1 MWGAG
6 AGMGRGVETKLARPS
21 LAVVDRCARH
31 HRIVTEHLSY
41 KNDLPGSKRAP
52 CLGCGERV
60 VTARDAH
67 VLFGGKRD
75 GSLLIAWDTEPQR
88 SYATDVDRIYTEPD
102 LFLLGVAHRDCGPL
116 ARRRLEAQQVELPD
130 ELPQLL
136 IDEEVDDLPHIHLPP
151 ASEHCAF
158 CGATDT
164 TGEHVF
170 PKWVSR
176 ELVQLAPLQV
186 MTERGPRQSP
196 SIEITVPVCEK
207 CNNRWLSVLENDVQ
221 SVLRPLIRGEERTLT
236 PGEQRLLATWAVKT
250 ALMLDLASGAPIIP
264 AGFYY
269 ELRQLRTA
277 LPSQAVWL
285 AAYLGKSKAIW
296 AEHRGLHIGVGAAE
310 PPNAF
315 VTTFSVFRVV
325 FQVVGH
331 FTKGGA
337 TFDDSRLLGVGL
349 SPIWPARD
357 EAVEWPRGRL
367 AFADDGLT
375 ELAASI
381 NG

>member
-1 MWGAG
+1 MT
-6 AGMGRGVETKLARPS
+6 E
-21 LAVVDRCARH
+21 AVP
-31 HRIVTEHLSY
+31 Y

-75 GSLLIAWDTEPQR
+75 GSLLIAWDTEPQL
-88 SYATDVDRIYTEPD
+88 SYATDVDRIYTERD
-102 LFLLGVAHRDCGPL
+102 LFLLGVAHRNCGPL
-116 ARRRLEAQQVELPD
+116 ARRRLEAQEVELSD
-130 ELPQLL
+130 ELPQLRV
-136 IDEEVDDLPHIHLPP
+136 DEEVGDLPQIHLPP
-151 ASEHCAF
+151 ASDQCAF
-158 CGATDT
+158 CGATGT
-164 TGEHVF
+164 TDEHVF
-170 PKWVSR
+170 PRWVSR
-176 ELVQLAPLQV
+176 ELVKLAPLQV
-186 MTERGPRQSP
+186 MTERGPRQSR
-196 SIEITVPVCEK
+196 SLEITVPVCEK

-221 SVLRPLIRGEERTLT
+221 PVLRPLIRGEERTLT
-236 PGEQRLLATWAVKT
+236 PADQRVLAAWAAKT

-264 AGFYY
+264 TGFYY
-269 ELRQLRTA
+269 EFRQLRTA

-296 AEHRGLHIGVGAAE
+296 AEHRGLHLGVNEAE

-337 TFDDSRLLGVGL
+337 TFKEGRLLSLGL
-349 SPIWPARD
+349 FPIWPARG
-357 EAVEWPRGRL
+357 EAAEWPRNRL
-367 AFADDGLT
+367 AFADDGLA